1 MNTELQQH
9 QRVWQGMALAE
20 DLYGRMASSLMPLFH
35 AHGFIAYM
43 RRRSAAGEPWGPATV
58 AYHRGFD
65 PTLLESYSSRP
76 QDIFYAIGGVAF
88 SNDTCQ
94 VKLSLVRSAPADP
107 FNEDELRLAQQ
118 LIPLLEGA
126 MGTQLLLQ
134 ESRERADRHEHEK
147 AQARDP
153 ASDLNLTRAEADVLD
168 LLLQGLGVKQI
179 SQRRRSSYHTVR
191 SQLASLLSK
200 ANCHSQRE
208 LILRMKMH

>member
-1 MNTELQQH
+1 MTTDPQQH
-9 QRVWQGMALAE
+9 QRMWHGIALAE
-20 DLYGRMASSLMPLFH
+20 DLYGRMASSLMPLFR
-35 AHGFIAYM
+35 AHGFIAYV
-43 RRRSAAGEPWGPATV
+43 RRRTTPSDPWGPPTIAF
-58 AYHRGFD
+58 HRGFD
-65 PTLLESYSSRP
+65 PATLDAFTSRR
-76 QDIFYAIGGVAF
+76 QDIFHAVGGLAIA
-88 SNDTCQ
+88 NDTCQ

-107 FNEDELRLAQQ
+107 FNEQELRLAQH

-126 MGTQLLLQ
+126 VGTQLLLQ
-134 ESRERADRHEHEK
+134 ESRELAHREPAAK
-147 AQARDP
+147 AHAPQP
-153 ASDLNLTRAEADVLD
+153 GSDLNLTRAEADVLD

>member
-1 MNTELQQH
+1 MTTDRQQH
-9 QRVWQGMALAE
+9 QRMWQGIALAE
-20 DLYGRMASSLMPLFH
+20 DLYGRMASSLMPLFQ

-43 RRRSAAGEPWGPATV
+43 RRRNAAGEPWGPSTIAF
-58 AYHRGFD
+58 HRGFD
-65 PTLLESYSSRP
+65 PATLDSFTSRP
-76 QDIFYAIGGVAF
+76 RDIFYAIGGLAIA
-88 SNDTCQ
+88 NDTCQ
-94 VKLSLVRSAPADP
+94 VKLSLVRNAPADP
-107 FNEDELRLAQQ
+107 FNDQELRLAQQ

-126 MGTQLLLQ
+126 VGTQLLLQ
-134 ESRERADRHEHEK
+134 ESREAQREPAK
-147 AQARDP
+147 AQAP
-153 ASDLNLTRAEADVLD
+153 QPWSDLNLTRAEADVLD